1 MTPPAMPPVP
11 PTPFPPSGDAASSR
25 VPDGRPSA
33 GPGGAGGPPAAPLPS
48 PGASAPPIHHSSFII
63 HHSAPPLSLSELAI
77 DPAQSLRLTPALA
90 RRRLLLPLSQF
101 DGSLHIAYPAPTPPD
116 PRTAAL
122 LLQAAHADHITFHPA
137 DPADLRTHILRLYGP
152 ETAPT
157 TAPAPSQSSQSSH
170 PSHPS
175 QSPIQHSAFSIQHSP
190 DDDPVAL
197 VDHLFR
203 AARLRHASD
212 IHIDPGQSAVTVR
225 FRVDGTLETYRTL
238 PLAALPSL
246 VSRIKVL
253 ASLDIA
259 ERRAPQ
265 DGAFILPALPHDP
278 RSATDVRVATLPVR
292 HGERITLRLL
302 SSDRENLTLPTL
314 GMSPAHL
321 ALLERLLESPH
332 GLILL
337 TGPTGSGKSTTL
349 YAIIRHLLRRH
360 PYNILT
366 VEDPIEYEIPGV
378 AQAEVDSSDKVSFT
392 KALRSLLRHDPDII
406 MIGEIR
412 DRESLDIAVKAALT
426 GHLVLST
433 LHTNDAPGAVARL
446 LNMGL
451 EPHLLAATLRLSI
464 AQRLVQRLCPACH
477 APYALSDA
485 DASLL
490 GQPALAGQTAYRP
503 AGCLRCAGRGT
514 LGRTALFEFFAPTPA
529 DAALIARNA
538 PPTDLAAQ
546 LASEGHA
553 PLAADAI
560 AKIRAG
566 IIPPSAALRAL

>member
-1 MTPPAMPPVP
+1 MNPIQH
-11 PTPFPPSGDAASSR
+11 SASSIQHSPP
-25 VPDGRPSA
+25 PDGRSSA
-33 GPGGAGGPPAAPLPS
+33 GHGGPGAEPPPS
-48 PGASAPPIHHSSFII
+48 PIQHSAFTIQHSS
-63 HHSAPPLSLSELAI
+63 APLSLSELAI

-90 RRRLLLPLSQF
+90 RRRLFLPLSQF

-152 ETAPT
+152 ETAAT
-157 TAPAPSQSSQSSH
+157 PAPVD
-170 PSHPS
+170 PS
-175 QSPIQHSAFSIQHSP
+175 IQHSAFNIQHSSD

-212 IHIDPGQSAVTVR
+212 IHIDPGQSSVTVR

-238 PLAALPSL
+238 PLAALPPI

-302 SSDRENLTLPTL
+302 SSDRENLTLPNL
-314 GMSPAHL
+314 GMSPTHL

-464 AQRLVQRLCPACH
+464 AQRLVPRLCPACH
-477 APYALSDA
+477 APYALSDD
-485 DASLL
+485 DALLL

-514 LGRTALFEFFAPTPA
+514 LGRTALFELFAPTPA

-538 PPTDLAAQ
+538 PPTDLAAL
-546 LASEGHA
+546 LASESHA

>member
-1 MTPPAMPPVP
+1 MTPTYVLS
-11 PTPFPPSGDAASSR
+11 PT
-25 VPDGRPSA
+25 
-33 GPGGAGGPPAAPLPS
+33 
-48 PGASAPPIHHSSFII
+48 
-63 HHSAPPLSLSELAI
+63 PLSLSELAL

-101 DGSLHIAYPAPTPPD
+101 GGSLHIAYPQPNPPD

-152 ETAPT
+152 ETAATSDTPV
-157 TAPAPSQSSQSSH
+157 
-170 PSHPS
+170 
-175 QSPIQHSAFSIQHSP
+175 QHSAFTIQHSP
-190 DDDPVAL
+190 PPDGRSSAGHGAPGAEPPSTSVQHSPSSDDPVAL

-212 IHIDPGQSAVTVR
+212 IHIDPGQSSVTVR

-238 PLAALPSL
+238 PLAALPPI

-302 SSDRENLTLPTL
+302 SSDRENLTLPNL
-314 GMSPAHL
+314 GMSPPHL

-378 AQAEVDSSDKVSFT
+378 AQAEVDSSDKVSFS

-433 LHTNDAPGAVARL
+433 LHTNDAPGSVARL
-446 LNMGL
+446 LDMGL

-464 AQRLVQRLCPACH
+464 AQRLVPRLCPACH
-477 APYALSDA
+477 APYALSESDA
-485 DASLL
+485 LLL

-514 LGRTALFEFFAPTPA
+514 LGRTALFELFAPTPA

-546 LASEGHA
+546 LAAESHA

-560 AKIRAG
+560 SKIRAG
-566 IIPPSAALRAL
+566 IIPPDAALRAL